1 MRHRW
6 AIVVPIKRLTS
17 HEGAAMKKYILLSI
31 CALTLAACAGT
42 SGAQNQMYGELKGG
56 AEVTR

>member
-1 MRHRW
+1 M
-6 AIVVPIKRLTS
+6 K
-17 HEGAAMKKYILLSI
+17 EQAMKKYILLGI

-42 SGAQNQMYGELKGG
+42 SGAHNQMYGELKGG